1 MLLIRIKGWYE
12 GRPYTDRPFSSD
24 SASISAPLR
33 NRGGSPE
40 LRGPQA
46 RPTRADESAV
56 AERPPVKS
64 VPDAQRRTGGL
75 VAAGHRRRSAATSL
89 RRNGV
94 TSYMTHR
101 VPVSL
106 QCHVSWPT
114 HRGSRATQAVKENP
128 LCGCRCRFVSLALRG
143 YGHRA
148 QCAYRGV
155 IHLHERSSAVLD
167 PC

>member
-1 MLLIRIKGWYE
+1 MKGGPIRTAPFRVIPPQF
-12 GRPYTDRPFSSD
+12 RPPSETEADLPNFV
-24 SASISAPLR
+24 
-33 NRGGSPE
+33 
-40 LRGPQA
+40 GPQA